1 MADEKKIENEV
12 KEVKEEKPRKTKEE
26 NKKLIAYKKALDEI
40 DKKWKKKLGTKD
52 TVAGLLPEMNA
63 DVERFSSGS
72 VVIDN
77 IIGGGF
83 PRGRIIEIFGPEACL
98 FEDTFIPYE
107 TIEKKSGKRINH
119 KGGTIKK
126 LYERFHGIKNDG
138 RSFMSKYK
146 PEDLK
151 YNVSSI
157 NENDCVFMNE
167 ILDVVKS
174 GIKECF
180 EVTAVIG
187 EKEYKIEAT
196 KDHKFYVGNN
206 KYEPLENLK
215 VGDSIFI
222 HDSFRNTQVDEKDLK
237 EYRVKEVYTK
247 NYPNPNC
254 PIKMVEGKY
263 KYYRNPIYRVVVDA
277 YLNDLEFDDFV
288 EILNN
293 RTKEEIEE
301 LKFVDST
308 KFDIHHIDGNRQNNT
323 IENLEIIE
331 RREHYRQHAHE
342 NQDNLRFIAKP
353 AKIVG
358 IENKGMKE
366 TYDIRCFS
374 PYNNYVANNFV
385 VHNSGKTSIA
395 LTAVGNVQKQGGNC
409 FFIDVEQALDPVY
422 ARKLGVNLDELGF
435 AQPSIAEEA
444 LQLMADLIVTD
455 QIDLIVLDSV
465 AALMPKAQYE
475 EEVGKQTMALLA
487 RIMSQSLPKFTKLC
501 REHDCSVIFINQVRD
516 NVGVMF
522 GAKTTTPGGKALKF
536 YASQRLDIR
545 RVKTIKDGEDSIG
558 TEVKVKCVKN
568 KVSVP
573 YGEGTT
579 VLTFAQ
585 GINRV
590 EELLIVGQ
598 ELGVIEQKGQTF
610 YLHTDEELDQEEY
623 PLSDDGYKIAVYQK
637 GLRERLTDDKVIF
650 DEVSKLVAKKLKEE
664 IENR

>member
-12 KEVKEEKPRKTKEE
+12 KEVKEEKPKKTKEE

-83 PRGRIIEIFGPEACL
+83 PRGRIIEIFGPEA
-98 FEDTFIPYE
+98 
-107 TIEKKSGKRINH
+107 
-119 KGGTIKK
+119 
-126 LYERFHGIKNDG
+126 
-138 RSFMSKYK
+138 
-146 PEDLK
+146 
-151 YNVSSI
+151 
-157 NENDCVFMNE
+157 
-167 ILDVVKS
+167 
-174 GIKECF
+174 
-180 EVTAVIG
+180 
-187 EKEYKIEAT
+187 
-196 KDHKFYVGNN
+196 
-206 KYEPLENLK
+206 
-215 VGDSIFI
+215 
-222 HDSFRNTQVDEKDLK
+222 
-237 EYRVKEVYTK
+237 
-247 NYPNPNC
+247 
-254 PIKMVEGKY
+254 
-263 KYYRNPIYRVVVDA
+263 
-277 YLNDLEFDDFV
+277 
-288 EILNN
+288 
-293 RTKEEIEE
+293 
-301 LKFVDST
+301 
-308 KFDIHHIDGNRQNNT
+308 
-323 IENLEIIE
+323 
-331 RREHYRQHAHE
+331 
-342 NQDNLRFIAKP
+342 
-353 AKIVG
+353 
-358 IENKGMKE
+358 
-366 TYDIRCFS
+366 
-374 PYNNYVANNFV
+374 
-385 VHNSGKTSIA
+385 SGKTSIA

-558 TEVKVKCVKN
+558 TEVKVKCVNN
-568 KVSVP
+568 KASVP

>member
-12 KEVKEEKPRKTKEE
+12 KEVKEEKPKKTKEE

-83 PRGRIIEIFGPEACL
+83 PRGRIIEIFGPEA
-98 FEDTFIPYE
+98 
-107 TIEKKSGKRINH
+107 
-119 KGGTIKK
+119 
-126 LYERFHGIKNDG
+126 
-138 RSFMSKYK
+138 
-146 PEDLK
+146 
-151 YNVSSI
+151 
-157 NENDCVFMNE
+157 
-167 ILDVVKS
+167 
-174 GIKECF
+174 
-180 EVTAVIG
+180 
-187 EKEYKIEAT
+187 
-196 KDHKFYVGNN
+196 
-206 KYEPLENLK
+206 
-215 VGDSIFI
+215 
-222 HDSFRNTQVDEKDLK
+222 
-237 EYRVKEVYTK
+237 
-247 NYPNPNC
+247 
-254 PIKMVEGKY
+254 
-263 KYYRNPIYRVVVDA
+263 
-277 YLNDLEFDDFV
+277 
-288 EILNN
+288 
-293 RTKEEIEE
+293 
-301 LKFVDST
+301 
-308 KFDIHHIDGNRQNNT
+308 
-323 IENLEIIE
+323 
-331 RREHYRQHAHE
+331 
-342 NQDNLRFIAKP
+342 
-353 AKIVG
+353 
-358 IENKGMKE
+358 
-366 TYDIRCFS
+366 
-374 PYNNYVANNFV
+374 
-385 VHNSGKTSIA
+385 SGKTSIA

-465 AALMPKAQYE
+465 AALMPKTQYE

-590 EELLIVGQ
+590 EELLIVSQ

>member
-12 KEVKEEKPRKTKEE
+12 KEVKEEKPKKTKEE

-98 FEDTFIPYE
+98 FEE
-107 TIEKKSGKRINH
+107 TKVVYKKNGKVIH
-119 KGGTIKK
+119 DTIKQLFIDFK
-126 LYERFHGIKNDG
+126 GSEDNFLVKSIDESN
-138 RSFMSKYK
+138 SFFFN
-146 PEDLK
+146 L
-151 YNVSSI
+151 
-157 NENDCVFMNE
+157 VF
-167 ILDVVKS
+167 DVVKA
-174 GIKECF
+174 GTKECF
-180 EVTAVIG
+180 EITTKTG
-187 EKEYKIEAT
+187 YKIQAS
-196 KDHKFYVGNN
+196 KDHKFYIGNGH
-206 KYEPLENLK
+206 YSPLEKLK
-215 VGDSIFI
+215 TGNSVFIDNGEDSA
-222 HDSFRNTQVDEKDLK
+222 
-237 EYRVKEVYTK
+237 
-247 NYPNPNC
+247 
-254 PIKMVEGKY
+254 IKT
-263 KYYRNPIYRVVVDA
+263 
-277 YLNDLEFDDFV
+277 
-288 EILNN
+288 EIVN
-293 RTKEEIEE
+293 
-301 LKFVDST
+301 
-308 KFDIHHIDGNRQNNT
+308 
-323 IENLEIIE
+323 
-331 RREHYRQHAHE
+331 
-342 NQDNLRFIAKP
+342 
-353 AKIVG
+353 

-465 AALMPKAQYE
+465 AALMPKTQYE

>member
-1 MADEKKIENEV
+1 MATSKKKEEV
-12 KEVKEEKPRKTKEE
+12 KVEDVENKEVEKEQKEIKEKQIKE
-26 NKKLIAYKKALDEI
+26 NKKLEAYKKALEDL

-52 TVAGLLPEMNA
+52 SVVSLLPDMNA
-63 DVERFSSGS
+63 DVEKFSSGS

-83 PRGRIIEIFGPEACL
+83 PKGRIIEIFGPEACL
-98 FEDTFIPYE
+98 FEDTKITY
-107 TIEKKSGKRINH
+107 KKNGKINN
-119 KGGTIKK
+119 KPIKALFTEFK
-126 LYERFHGIKNDG
+126 T
-138 RSFMSKYK
+138 S
-146 PEDLK
+146 EDKFLVK
-151 YNVSSI
+151 SI
-157 NENDCVFMNE
+157 DEDDVFFFNPVFK
-167 ILDVVKS
+167 VVKS
-174 GIKECF
+174 GTKECF
-180 EVTAVIG
+180 ELTT
-187 EKEYKIEAT
+187 KTDDKIQAS
-196 KDHKFYVGNN
+196 KDHKFYIGKG
-206 KYEPLENLK
+206 KYLPLEDLK
-215 VGDSIFI
+215 VGD
-222 HDSFRNTQVDEKDLK
+222 KL
-237 EYRVKEVYTK
+237 
-247 NYPNPNC
+247 
-254 PIKMVEGKY
+254 
-263 KYYRNPIYRVVVDA
+263 
-277 YLNDLEFDDFV
+277 
-288 EILNN
+288 
-293 RTKEEIEE
+293 
-301 LKFVDST
+301 FVDSEKDKAEET
-308 KFDIHHIDGNRQNNT
+308 
-323 IENLEIIE
+323 EI
-331 RREHYRQHAHE
+331 
-342 NQDNLRFIAKP
+342 
-353 AKIVG
+353 VS

-465 AALMPKAQYE
+465 AALMPKAQYDE
-475 EEVGKQTMALLA
+475 EIGKQTMALLA

-516 NVGVMF
+516 NVGIMF

-545 RVKTIKDGEDSIG
+545 RVRQIKDGDDTIG

-598 ELGVIEQKGQTF
+598 EVGTIVQKGQTF
-610 YLHTDEELDQEEY
+610 YLPSQDETLLDKEKY
-623 PLSDDGYKIAVYQK
+623 PFSEDGYKLAVYQK
-637 GLRERLTDDKVIF
+637 VLRETLTEDKDVF
-650 DEVSKLVAKKLKEE
+650 NLVSKRVASKLKEVTE
-664 IENR
+664 HR

>member
-12 KEVKEEKPRKTKEE
+12 KEVKEEKPKKTKEE

-83 PRGRIIEIFGPEACL
+83 PRGRIIEIFGPEA
-98 FEDTFIPYE
+98 
-107 TIEKKSGKRINH
+107 
-119 KGGTIKK
+119 
-126 LYERFHGIKNDG
+126 
-138 RSFMSKYK
+138 
-146 PEDLK
+146 
-151 YNVSSI
+151 
-157 NENDCVFMNE
+157 
-167 ILDVVKS
+167 
-174 GIKECF
+174 
-180 EVTAVIG
+180 
-187 EKEYKIEAT
+187 
-196 KDHKFYVGNN
+196 
-206 KYEPLENLK
+206 
-215 VGDSIFI
+215 
-222 HDSFRNTQVDEKDLK
+222 
-237 EYRVKEVYTK
+237 
-247 NYPNPNC
+247 
-254 PIKMVEGKY
+254 
-263 KYYRNPIYRVVVDA
+263 
-277 YLNDLEFDDFV
+277 
-288 EILNN
+288 
-293 RTKEEIEE
+293 
-301 LKFVDST
+301 
-308 KFDIHHIDGNRQNNT
+308 
-323 IENLEIIE
+323 
-331 RREHYRQHAHE
+331 
-342 NQDNLRFIAKP
+342 
-353 AKIVG
+353 
-358 IENKGMKE
+358 
-366 TYDIRCFS
+366 
-374 PYNNYVANNFV
+374 
-385 VHNSGKTSIA
+385 SGKTSIA